1 MYELKYQSDLSKLST
16 DEVEAIKTFVFD
28 NATKT
33 YVTIQLQDVV
43 TFDYPHTELY
53 GMYDMD
59 SEELYNY
66 NCSGG
71 LWLYNH
77 KKDIQELFK

>member
-1 MYELKYQSDLSKLST
+1 MYELKYQSDLSKLSA
-16 DEVEAIKTFVFD
+16 DEVEAIKGFVLD
-28 NATKT
+28 DTTKEFIS
-33 YVTIQLQDVV
+33 IQLQDVV

-53 GMYDMD
+53 GCYDMD

-66 NCSGG
+66 NRNGG
-71 LWLYNH
+71 LWLYNR

>member
-1 MYELKYQSDLSKLST
+1 MYELKYKSDLDKL
-16 DEVEAIKTFVFD
+16 DVAEVAAIKEFLFNDTTKGFV
-28 NATKT
+28 T
-33 YVTIQLQDVV
+33 VQLQDVV

-71 LWLYNH
+71 LWLYSR
-77 KKDIQELFK
+77 KDEIKELFK